1 MPTTS
6 RRSRPTL
13 PLVRVDGLL
22 ARPFVGF
29 AGATT
34 VAGAAATSFTAGIIG
49 HAVTL
54 GGLAVLTATAPTWL
68 RGGAFA
74 AGMAWLLAQD
84 RYEHL
89 GSRFRDAM
97 EVWTGGLDTWDPI
110 RAATVAVVSAIVT
123 LALAAL
129 AIAFVEV
136 SRPTAGAL
144 GLIVTGGIAHQ
155 AGRVARRRL
164 RELSRGDAEPALH
177 IEAGHRFS
185 GRDEDAVARLEGRAE
200 EAVERLE
207 DRDRAE
213 DPPGST

>member
-1 MPTTS
+1 MSTAP
-6 RRSRPTL
+6 RRPRPAPP

-34 VAGAAATSFTAGIIG
+34 VAGAAATSFSAGLVG

-54 GGLAVLTATAPTWL
+54 GGIAVLTAKAPTWL
-68 RGGAFA
+68 RVVAFSA
-74 AGMAWLLAQD
+74 ALGWLLAQD

-89 GSRFRDAM
+89 GSRFRNAM
-97 EVWTGGLDTWDPI
+97 DVWTGGLDTWDPI

-129 AIAFVEV
+129 AIAFVEI

-144 GLIVTGGIAHQ
+144 GLIVVGGIAHQ
-155 AGRVARRRL
+155 ASRVARRRL
-164 RELSRGDAEPALH
+164 RELTYGATRPALRV
-177 IEAGHRFS
+177 EDGHRFS
-185 GRDEDAVARLEGRAE
+185 GRDEDAVARLEGQ
-200 EAVERLE
+200 
-207 DRDRAE
+207 DRDE
-213 DPPGST
+213 DPTGST